1 MRSVDVDALRPERFE
16 DVMGHE
22 AYSALSEAVRGGRD
36 LLAGRRLWHVN
47 STAAGGGV
55 AEILRPLVGY
65 QRGAGWDGGWLTIEG
80 DEEFFT
86 VTKRLHNH
94 LHGDDAG
101 DRLGQ
106 PERLVYERVLAGQ
119 LGDLRSAV
127 RGGDLVVLHDPQ
139 TLGMAPALA
148 EAGVTIV
155 WVCHIGIDEPNDVA
169 REAWDFLRTYLNPV
183 AVCVF
188 SRPSYAW
195 SGIDADRLRIVPP
208 AIDPFSAKN
217 QFLEDDTVHDV
228 LHAAGVFDGSP
239 RLDPEFER
247 GDGSRGRITERV
259 RYIEDA
265 PVPASARVVTQV
277 SRWDRLK
284 DHAGVLRAFAEH
296 VPPDEGVHLL
306 LVGPEPDGVGDDP
319 EQEAVLRELS
329 EMREALAPALR
340 ALTHVVCMPVG
351 DTEASHA
358 IVNAI
363 QRHADVIVQ
372 KSLAEGF
379 GLTVAEGMWKSRPV
393 LAGRV
398 GGIQDQIDDGRTGV
412 LIGDPRDLA
421 RFGAELTDLLRDPGR
436 RAELGRNAHEAV
448 RERFLLAR
456 YLVQLVEIAHDVVV
470 ERDARSEA
478 L

>member
-22 AYSALSEAVRGGRD
+22 AYSALFEAVRGGRN

-47 STAAGGGV
+47 SSAAGGGV
-55 AEILRPLVGY
+55 AEMLRPLVGY

-86 VTKRLHNH
+86 VTKRIHNH
-94 LHGDDAG
+94 LHGDGAG
-101 DRLGQ
+101 GGLSR
-106 PERLVYERVLAGQ
+106 PERRAYERVLAGQ
-119 LGDLRSAV
+119 LGELRSMV
-127 RGGDLVVLHDPQ
+127 RGGDLVLLHDPQ

-169 REAWDFLRTYLNPV
+169 RDAWDFLRGYLDLV
-183 AVCVF
+183 AACLF

-195 SGIDADRLRIVPP
+195 SGIDADRVRIVPP

-217 QFLEDDTVHDV
+217 QPLEDDTVRDV
-228 LHAAGVFDGSP
+228 LHAAGVFDGPP
-239 RLDPEFER
+239 RRDPAFER
-247 GDGSRGRITERV
+247 ADGSRGRITERV
-259 RYIEDA
+259 RCVEDE
-265 PVPASARVVTQV
+265 PVPASARVVAQV

-284 DHAGVLRAFAEH
+284 DHVGVLRGFAEH

-319 EQEAVLRELS
+319 EQEAVLREVT
-329 EMREALAPALR
+329 ETREALSPALR
-340 ALTHVVCMPVG
+340 ALTHVVRMPIG
-351 DTEASHA
+351 DAEASHA

-412 LIGDPRDLA
+412 LIDDPRDLA
-421 RFGAELTDLLRDPGR
+421 TFGAALTGLLRDPAR
-436 RAELGRNAHEAV
+436 ESELGRNAHEAV

-456 YLVQLVEIAHDVVV
+456 YLVQLVGIVDDVAG

>member
-1 MRSVDVDALRPERFE
+1 MHSVEVDAIRPERFA
-16 DVMGHE
+16 DVLGPE
-22 AYSALSEAVRGGRD
+22 ASSALSEAMRDGRD
-36 LLAGRRLWHVN
+36 LLSGRRLWHVN

-55 AEILRPLVGY
+55 AEILRPLAGY
-65 QRGAGWDGGWLTIEG
+65 QLGAGWDGGWLTIDG
-80 DEEFFT
+80 DEEFFSI
-86 VTKRLHNH
+86 TKRLHNH

-101 DRLGQ
+101 GPLGR
-106 PERLVYERVLAGQ
+106 PELLAYEHVLAGQ
-119 LGDLRSAV
+119 LDELRATV
-127 RGGDLVVLHDPQ
+127 GRGDLVFLHDPQ
-139 TLGMAPALA
+139 TLGMAPALG
-148 EAGVTIV
+148 EAGQTIV
-155 WVCHIGIDEPNDVA
+155 WVCHIGVDEPNDVV
-169 REAWDFLRTYLNPV
+169 RRTWDVLRAFLDPV
-183 AVCVF
+183 AACVF

-195 SGIDADRLRIVPP
+195 SGIDPDRLRIVPP

-217 QFLEDDTVHDV
+217 QLLEKDTVRDV
-228 LHAAGVFDGSP
+228 LHAAGVLEGPPSG
-239 RLDPEFER
+239 DPGFQR
-247 GDGSRGRITERV
+247 GDGTRGRITQRV
-259 RYIEDA
+259 RSTEDA
-265 PVPASARVVTQV
+265 PVPASARVVAQV

-284 DHAGVLRAFAEH
+284 DHAGVLRGFAEH

-319 EQEAVLRELS
+319 EQEAVLRDVTEKRDALPPA
-329 EMREALAPALR
+329 MRG
-340 ALTHVVCMPVG
+340 LTHVLRMPID

-412 LIGDPRDLA
+412 LIDDPRDLA
-421 RFGAELTDLLRDPGR
+421 RFGAALTGLLADPA
-436 RAELGRNAHEAV
+436 RALELGGNAHEAV

-456 YLVQLVEIAHDVVV
+456 YLVQLVGIIDDLIGKRDVRSVV
-470 ERDARSEA
+470 P
-478 L
+478 